1 VSVQELTQE
10 ATPNGHAEEEPP
22 VVVANAVRSKRSW
35 LDGPGDLT
43 ELAIEDV
50 PQPGQSVLIR
60 SLSAGQHARI
70 QNESMTMK
78 GDTMRFDSHRRQI
91 LTFLEGVVEPG
102 DFSEEEVNVIAHK
115 YGPAFKLVVDAIS
128 EISESSEKA
137 MERVRARFRA
147 RR

>member
-1 VSVQELTQE
+1 MSIPEITQE
-10 ATPNGHAEEEPP
+10 AEQNGHPEVLDAP
-22 VVVANAVRSKRSW
+22 VRSKRSW
-35 LDGPGDLT
+35 LDGPGDLF
-43 ELAIEDV
+43 EMDIEIPAINDTV
-50 PQPGQSVLIR
+50 KIR

-70 QNESMTMK
+70 QNESMTVK
-78 GDTMRFDSHRRQI
+78 GDVMRFDNHRRQI
-91 LTFLEGVVEPG
+91 LTFLEGVVEPS
-102 DFSEEEVNVIAHK
+102 DFSEDEINVIAHK